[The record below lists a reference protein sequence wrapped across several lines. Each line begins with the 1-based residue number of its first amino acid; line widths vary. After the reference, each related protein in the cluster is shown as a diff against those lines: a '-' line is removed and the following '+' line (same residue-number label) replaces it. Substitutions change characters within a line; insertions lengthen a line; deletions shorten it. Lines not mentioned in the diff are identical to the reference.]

1 MSNTI
6 RIKKRASGGG
16 NTGGAPSSLAPSEL
30 AFNEVDLKLYYGFG
44 DNGNTPPSASSII
57 TVGGTGAF
65 FDKATTRSANAILA
79 GPTTGSAAAPTF
91 RSLVAADIP
100 SIAHTKIS
108 DFDTGVQTNRVDQL
122 ASATNPVTGVTPT
135 ADAHFA
141 TKGYVDGV
149 AQGLDIKEAARV
161 ATTANITLSGT
172 QTIDGV
178 SVVADN
184 RVLVKNQSTASQ
196 NGLYLCKASTW
207 VRTDDLAT
215 GADASSVFVFISE
228 GSTQADQ
235 GFVCSTDK
243 GSAVV
248 GTNNLTFTQFSGS
261 GSITAGDGLDKSG
274 NEFSVDLKANGGI
287 VIESTEMA
295 VDLSASS
302 ITGTLAVGDG
312 GTGATSAS
320 AARTALGL
328 AIGSNVQAFDA
339 QLSDIAGLTPSD
351 GNFIVGDGSNFVLE
365 SGSTARASLGLAI
378 GTNVQ
383 AYDADLDNLSSMQS
397 GASSALAAI
406 TSTELQIL
414 DGATV
419 TTAELNLLDGVTATT
434 SELNI
439 LDGVTATASEL
450 NILDGVTAT
459 ATELN
464 KLDGVTATTTE
475 LNYTDGVTSNIQT
488 QLDAKQASNSKLT
501 ELATM
506 GANTASALADLT
518 QAEVQILDGASV
530 TTSELNI
537 LDGVT
542 ATASEINLLDGVT
555 ATTAELNYTD
565 GVSSNIQTQ
574 LDNKQA
580 LDADLT
586 ALSGCQSGA
595 AAALALLTSTEV
607 EILDGATLTT
617 TELNYVDGVTSAIQ
631 TQLNNKQASDAQ
643 LTELATM
650 ASGTASA
657 LADLTGT
664 EVGILDGATVT
675 TTELN
680 IMDGN
685 TSATSTTLAT
695 ADRMVMN
702 DNGTMKQVALSDL
715 VTFLED
721 GEDTSGFEVNGG
733 TF

>member
-6 RIKKRASGGG
+6 RIKKRAASGSA
-16 NTGGAPSSLAPSEL
+16 GAPSSLSPSEL
-30 AFNEVDLKLYYGFG
+30 AFNENDLKLYYGFG
-44 DNGNTPPSASSII
+44 DNGSTPPSASSII

-65 FDKATTRSANAILA
+65 FDKTTTRTTNHVLA
-79 GPTTGSAAAPTF
+79 GAASGSAAAPTF
-91 RSLVAADIP
+91 RALVAADIP

-108 DFDTGVQTNRVDQL
+108 DFDAGVQVNRVDEL
-122 ASATNPVTGVTPT
+122 AAATNPVTGVTPT

-149 AQGLDIKEAARV
+149 SQGLDIKDSVKV

-178 SVVADN
+178 AVSADE

-207 VRTDDLAT
+207 ARTDDLAA
-215 GADASSVFVFISE
+215 GVDAAGMFTFVE
-228 GSTQADQ
+228 QGSTNADQ
-235 GFVCSTDK
+235 GFVCSSDK

-248 GTNNLTFTQFSGS
+248 GTNNLSYTQFSG
-261 GSITAGDGLDKSG
+261 GGNLTAGDGLNKSG
-274 NEFSVDLKANGGI
+274 NEFSVDLKSNGGI

-328 AIGSNVQAFDA
+328 AIGTNVQAFDA

-365 SGSTARASLGLAI
+365 SGATARASLGLTI

-383 AYDADLDNLSSMQS
+383 AFDQDLANLAGCQT
-397 GASSALAAI
+397 GASSALAAL
-406 TSTELQIL
+406 TSTEVQIL

-419 TTAELNLLDGVTATT
+419 TTSELNLLDGVTATTNELNILDGVTATATEINLLDGVTATTSELNLLDGVTATT

-459 ATELN
+459 ATE
-464 KLDGVTATTTE
+464 
-475 LNYTDGVTSNIQT
+475 
-488 QLDAKQASNSKLT
+488 
-501 ELATM
+501 
-506 GANTASALADLT
+506 
-518 QAEVQILDGASV
+518 
-530 TTSELNI
+530 
-537 LDGVT
+537 
-542 ATASEINLLDGVT
+542 INLLDGVT
-555 ATTAELNYTD
+555 A
-565 GVSSNIQTQ
+565 
-574 LDNKQA
+574 
-580 LDADLT
+580 
-586 ALSGCQSGA
+586 
-595 AAALALLTSTEV
+595 
-607 EILDGATLTT
+607 TT

-631 TQLNNKQASDAQ
+631 TQLDSKQASDAE

-657 LADLTGT
+657 LADLSGT

-680 IMDGN
+680 IIDGD
-685 TSATSTTLAT
+685 TSASSTTLAT

-702 DNGTMKQVALSDL
+702 DNGTMKQVALTDL

-721 GEDTSGFEVNGG
+721 GSTSGFDVDGG